1 MMPHML
7 EDPDLKEFDYRM
19 SKTITLMPEEVQDRF
34 KALKCLYVIYL
45 LPLITPTF
53 RMLNAKLM
61 RKRRHF
67 TVPLNSNTMRSTRK
81 CTWNVM
87 RFSRVPRHRSRIS
100 LRSMRLV
107 RRSSMMRTIRSL
119 SRSLVM
125 SRRFRIAPSV
135 SQASGCERCLI
146 MAGFPV

>member
-7 EDPDLKEFDYRM
+7 DDPDLKEFDYRM

-45 LPLITPTF
+45 IPLTPTF
-53 RMLNAKLM
+53 RMLNAKQM

-67 TVPLNSNTMRSTRK
+67 TVPLNSNTMRSIRK

-87 RFSRVPRHRSRIS
+87 RFSRVPRPHSRIS
-100 LRSMRLV
+100 LRSMRPA
-107 RRSSMMRTIRSL
+107 RRSSMMRTIRSS
-119 SRSLVM
+119 SRYRVM
-125 SRRFRIAPSV
+125 SRRFRTAPSA
-135 SQASGCERCLI
+135 SRASGCERCLI